1 VKLVE
6 RIHSPSIHP
15 QGKRVLCYSEAWG
28 QGGIETFLMNLFR
41 RLQGK
46 GFAFTLFSTWDWN
59 DKLDSELSSLGID
72 RWTRFPD
79 QKPSQAIRL
88 KEGPAAFGELIECA
102 SFDAVYVNTMNGMGF
117 LWSEEA
123 RRRGVPVR
131 IVHSHNSSFSSGEAM
146 AKTIGH
152 NLGRLVL
159 GDSATVRLAVSE
171 DAGRY
176 LFGSKPFEVV
186 NNGIDTK
193 RFRFDSAARLRVREQ
208 YGIPKD
214 ALLFGSVGRIAEAKN
229 PLFQL
234 RVFAEVLKLEPTAF
248 YLLVGDGD
256 LRYQTKEL
264 AEELG
269 IINRVIMPGYTTD
282 PAAIYSALD
291 CFLMP
296 SLYEGLAMV
305 CIEAQCSG
313 CPIICSEALPSESR
327 ITDAEIQLCLSE
339 GEEAWARQAVLLAK
353 TSRNRTHYS
362 IQVTDAGF
370 DADGTA
376 KRLAQILAC

>member
-1 VKLVE
+1 
-6 RIHSPSIHP
+6 
-15 QGKRVLCYSEAWG
+15 
-28 QGGIETFLMNLFR
+28 
-41 RLQGK
+41 
-46 GFAFTLFSTWDWN
+46 
-59 DKLDSELSSLGID
+59 
-72 RWTRFPD
+72 
-79 QKPSQAIRL
+79 
-88 KEGPAAFGELIECA
+88 
-102 SFDAVYVNTMNGMGF
+102 
-117 LWSEEA
+117 
-123 RRRGVPVR
+123 
-131 IVHSHNSSFSSGEAM
+131 M